1 MSRRFSFVLFAILP
15 LFTFAQNQPNARNGC
30 KYSPTDSIRILIV
43 FADVTND
50 TLLSPIANWPENE
63 LPLYADS
70 LIDENFSGSPIS
82 HISRYYNEASFGKLH
97 ITGDYYPYLLKL
109 DTSDLNKPIYQYV
122 RNIIDSLN
130 DLQVSDIV
138 TAHGHHLSDF
148 DQWTYGF
155 INRDYT
161 PRQKRPD
168 NMIDMLVIVWR
179 RNSKYRETRDGGSCY
194 SFNVSR
200 TLKSMTGI
208 NGYAYI
214 YKDEASYVLRH
225 EFGHALIGG
234 NNFHTGGAGTG
245 ASGHFLPNVGGYS
258 TLHSHNH
265 NLESCNGWD
274 RWRLGWK
281 LPGKTYMISAL
292 DSQRNEVNADL
303 VYGEALPT
311 TDFILRDFATRG
323 DAVRIKLP
331 HLNGQVRSQYLW
343 IENHKIDSGS
353 VEYEGN
359 HPQDIRFNIQVGN
372 DDLFDSLDSSRANY
386 FVPLSAFGNYDFMY
400 DTLSDDGQSH
410 ENFADRYV
418 AKAYDYTANPF
429 TGNHPAMKPAIDYNN
444 NDTIQAKEFI
454 TIKNLFLNG
463 DLKIGTHTVLGNEYD
478 AFHVGSKLS
487 MSTNPPSVPLMTF
500 RTASRPGGNN
510 LGSVLTN
517 HANDD
522 NRYIWLNGLSVEIVE
537 KNDSSIRI
545 RVAWDDF
552 KINSDNRWC
561 GPIMLTERAELQP
574 RKTLTLDYG
583 QTPTRPCNP
592 VVVNNRKVFAD
603 PTTFTCLNG
612 SFFKQEPSSTVNV
625 QNLST
630 LVLEAGS
637 EYEIHDGATLN
648 ILNTGTL
655 HIESGATLRIYG
667 TGHLEVHSNGYIC
680 IEDGAIIELVDSLS
694 AINLRQGYQLGVN
707 TVGPA
712 PLYTCTSTPLTSYA
726 LTSSNGSVHEFEA
739 ERYIQDT
746 TYWGNAYETGLSI
759 MAGSHV
765 TTQRP
770 NGDVFLLVGSHVI
783 MDADKEVRLEPGFVV
798 KRGAILE
805 VR

>member
-1 MSRRFSFVLFAILP
+1 MNKAFTIILIILMPFFSL
-15 LFTFAQNQPNARNGC
+15 AQQWDVRNGC
-30 KYSPTDSIRILIV
+30 GYSPTGEIRMFVV
-43 FADVTND
+43 FADVEDD
-50 TLLSPIANWPENE
+50 TFQGNIYNWPANSI
-63 LPLYADS
+63 PLYADS
-70 LIDENFSGSPIS
+70 IIDDNFNGSLISYV
-82 HISRYYNEASFGKLH
+82 SRFYKEASFGTLRV
-97 ITGDYYPYLLKL
+97 TGDYFPNLIQCRLSEISGDGYKYIVKYL
-109 DTSDLNKPIYQYV
+109 
-122 RNIIDSLN
+122 DSLQGN
-130 DLQVSDIV
+130 DII
-138 TAHGHHLSDF
+138 TAHGHHLSEF
-148 DQWTYGF
+148 DQWSYASNASDRNYHIKQDTA
-155 INRDYT
+155 
-161 PRQKRPD
+161 D
-168 NMIDMLVIVWR
+168 NKMDLLVIVWR
-179 RNSKYRETRDGGSCY
+179 RNSKFKPARDGGHII
-194 SFNVSR
+194 
-200 TLKSMTGI
+200 TGNHTDTI
-208 NGYAYI
+208 KYLCGTNGYIAI
-214 YKDEASYVLRH
+214 CNNKPSKVIRH
-225 EFGHALIGG
+225 EFGHALLGG

-258 TLHSHNH
+258 TLHSYNH

-274 RWRLGWK
+274 RWWLGWK
-281 LPGKTYMISAL
+281 YPGKTHMISAL
-292 DSQRNEVNADL
+292 NPQGNEVDADL

-311 TDFILRDFATRG
+311 TDFILRDFATYG

-331 HLNGQVRSQYLW
+331 HLNGQARSQYLW
-343 IENHKIDSGS
+343 IENHQIDSGS

-372 DDLFDSLDSSRANY
+372 DDLFDSLYSSRANY
-386 FVPLSAFGNYDFMY
+386 FVPLSVFGNYDFMY

-418 AKAYDYTANPF
+418 AKAYEYTANSF
-429 TGNHPAMKPAIDYNN
+429 TGHHPAMKPAIDYNN

-463 DLKIGTHTVLGNEYD
+463 DLKIGTHTVFGNEYD

-487 MSTNPPSVPLMTF
+487 MSTNPPSVPWMTYMTDI
-500 RTASRPGGNN
+500 RRNGND
-510 LGSVLTN
+510 LGSIRTN
-517 HANDD
+517 FANDD

-537 KNDSSIRI
+537 KNDDSIRI

-592 VVVNNRKVFAD
+592 VVLNGRKVFAD

-655 HIESGATLRIYG
+655 HIKSGATLRIYG

-726 LTSSNGSVHEFEA
+726 LTSSNGSVHEFVA

-770 NGDVFLLVGSHVI
+770 NGDVFLQVGSHVI